1 MVKQQNKGLSLSIYF
16 AMDVDTLA
24 SIQVLLSNTEM
35 AILNVAD
42 EDGNQYLCEKMWVI
56 CHSIICVL
64 NEFIGDDTD
73 ETSSPAVDVSL
84 NYKCDKNWQKQ
95 EDSHKTCQLQTGWNM
110 VADP

>member
-42 EDGNQYLCEKMWVI
+42 EDGNQYLCEKM
-56 CHSIICVL
+56 
-64 NEFIGDDTD
+64 
-73 ETSSPAVDVSL
+73 
-84 NYKCDKNWQKQ
+84 
-95 EDSHKTCQLQTGWNM
+95 
-110 VADP
+110 